1 VRKLALLLPFVV
13 VSFAAN
19 SLITS
24 RGAGDA
30 HRVRPRHR
38 RGRAAAAGVRRG
50 GRAGRGP
57 TLAVAA
63 GGIVTVLGVVLL
75 ALTGI
80 SWGLLIPIRTAAGA
94 VALLGEPLSAALF
107 VAAGLVAAGMWPARP
122 PSPAA
127 PQRG

>member
-1 VRKLALLLPFVV
+1 VLVTLIGYDRVTGVAVPTRRVFGAAVAL
-13 VSFAAN
+13 
-19 SLITS
+19 
-24 RGAGDA
+24 
-30 HRVRPRHR
+30 
-38 RGRAAAAGVRRG
+38 AGV
-50 GRAGRGP
+50 A

-94 VALLGEPLSAALF
+94 AALLGEPLSAALF